1 MKITKQFGLAYPRD
15 VVWKAMGDVYQ
26 VAECLPGASIVED
39 MGDNRYKGKFSVKV
53 GPMAASF
60 AGEVG
65 IERRPDDWTAVVTGK
80 GSDARSGSRAT
91 GSMTYALSERAA
103 EHTDVDVVCEINLAG
118 ALAQFGKAAVIQEI
132 ANRITAEF
140 VRNFEAK
147 VASSARTDASESRGP
162 QQAAGAQIPQAAESL
177 DVGNLFWTMMKE
189 RIAAF
194 FRRLSDGSK
203 NGRE

>member
-1 MKITKQFGLAYPRD
+1 MKITKQFSLAYPRD

-26 VAECLPGASIVED
+26 VAECLSGASIVED

-65 IERRPDDWTAVVTGK
+65 IERKPEDWTAVVTGK
-80 GSDARSGSRAT
+80 GADARSGSRAT
-91 GSMTYALSERAA
+91 GGMTYVLSARAA
-103 EHTDVDVVCEINLAG
+103 DQTDVDVLCEINLAG
-118 ALAQFGKAAVIQEI
+118 ALAQFGKGAVIQEI

-147 VASSARTDASESRGP
+147 VAASAPADASQPQTRQQESAP
-162 QQAAGAQIPQAAESL
+162 QMPRASESL

-194 FRRLSDGSK
+194 FRRLSGGSK
-203 NGRE
+203 

>member
-1 MKITKQFGLAYPRD
+1 MKITKQFSLAYPRD

-65 IERRPDDWTAVVTGK
+65 IERKPEDWTAVVTGK
-80 GSDARSGSRAT
+80 GADARSGSRAT
-91 GSMTYALSERAA
+91 GSMTYALAARAA
-103 EHTDVDVVCEINLAG
+103 DQTDVDVLCEINLAG
-118 ALAQFGKAAVIQEI
+118 ALAQFGKGAVIQEI

-147 VASSARTDASESRGP
+147 VAASAPADASRPQTRQQESTP
-162 QQAAGAQIPQAAESL
+162 QMPRAAESL

-194 FRRLSDGSK
+194 FRRLSGGSK
-203 NGRE
+203 

>member
-1 MKITKQFGLAYPRD
+1 MKITKQFSLAYPRD

-65 IERRPDDWTAVVTGK
+65 IERKPEDWTAVVTGK
-80 GSDARSGSRAT
+80 GADARSGSRAT
-91 GSMTYALSERAA
+91 GSMTYALAARAA
-103 EHTDVDVVCEINLAG
+103 DQTDVDVLCEINLAG
-118 ALAQFGKAAVIQEI
+118 ALAQFGKGAVIQEI

-147 VASSARTDASESRGP
+147 VAASAPADASQP
-162 QQAAGAQIPQAAESL
+162 QAGQQGSAPQEPRAAESL

-194 FRRLSDGSK
+194 FRRLSGGSK
-203 NGRE
+203 

>member
-15 VVWKAMGDVYQ
+15 VVWKAMGDVHQ

-39 MGDNRYKGKFSVKV
+39 MGDGRYKGKFSVKV

-65 IERRPDDWTAVVTGK
+65 IEQKPDDWTAIVTGK
-80 GSDARSGSRAT
+80 GADARSSSRAT
-91 GSMTYALSERAA
+91 GSMTYTLSARTPDQ
-103 EHTDVDVVCEINLAG
+103 TDVDVVCEINLAG
-118 ALAQFGKAAVIQEI
+118 ALAQFGKGAVIQEI

-140 VRNFEAK
+140 VRNFETK
-147 VASSARTDASESRGP
+147 ITSSAGADGSQPQVRQQESSLQAPRT
-162 QQAAGAQIPQAAESL
+162 AESL
-177 DVGNLFWTMMKE
+177 DAGNLFWTIVKD

-194 FRRLSDGSK
+194 FRRLSGGSK
-203 NGRE
+203 TGRE

>member
-1 MKITKQFGLAYPRD
+1 MKITKQFSLAYPRD

-65 IERRPDDWTAVVTGK
+65 IERKPEDWTAIVTGK
-80 GSDARSGSRAT
+80 GADARSGSRAT
-91 GSMTYALSERAA
+91 GSMTYALSARAA
-103 EHTDVDVVCEINLAG
+103 DQTDVDVLCEINLAG
-118 ALAQFGKAAVIQEI
+118 ALAQFGKGAVIQEI

-147 VASSARTDASESRGP
+147 VAASAPADASQPQTRQRESAP
-162 QQAAGAQIPQAAESL
+162 QVPRAAESL

-194 FRRLSDGSK
+194 FRRLSGGSK
-203 NGRE
+203 

>member
-1 MKITKQFGLAYPRD
+1 MKITKQFSLAYPRD

-26 VAECLPGASIVED
+26 VAECLSGASIVED

-65 IERRPDDWTAVVTGK
+65 IERKPEDWTAVVTGK
-80 GSDARSGSRAT
+80 GADARSGSRAT
-91 GSMTYALSERAA
+91 GSMTYALAARAA
-103 EHTDVDVVCEINLAG
+103 DQTDVDVLCEINLAG
-118 ALAQFGKAAVIQEI
+118 ALAQFGKGAVIQEI

-147 VASSARTDASESRGP
+147 VAPSAPADASRPQTRQQESTP
-162 QQAAGAQIPQAAESL
+162 QMPRAAESL

-194 FRRLSDGSK
+194 FRRLSGGSK
-203 NGRE
+203 